1 MKAEI
6 IKANGDRMF
15 VEPENKKEF
24 TLKELQGFVGGYIQI
39 VETRDSRLI
48 VLNEEGKLNKLPTN
62 GIATAYYKY
71 GKKDVIVGDVII
83 INKDQ
88 IR

>member
-6 IKANGDRMF
+6 IRANGDRMF
-15 VEPENKKEF
+15 VEPENKKNF
-24 TLKELQGFVGGYIQI
+24 TLNELQGFVGGYIQI
-39 VETRDSRLI
+39 IETTDDRLMI
-48 VLNEEGKLNKLPTN
+48 INEEGKLNKLPTN

-71 GKKDVIVGDVII
+71 GKKEIIVGDVVV
-83 INKDQ
+83 INKNQ

>member
-6 IKANGDRMF
+6 IRANGDRMF

>member
-15 VEPENKKEF
+15 VEPENKATF
-24 TLKELQGFVGGYIQI
+24 TLDELQGFVGGYIEI
-39 VETRDSRLI
+39 AETKDGRLLVI
-48 VLNEEGKLNKLPTN
+48 NEEGKLNKLPTN

-71 GKKDVIVGDVII
+71 GKKDAIVGDVII

>member
-6 IKANGDRMF
+6 IRANGDRMF

-71 GKKDVIVGDVII
+71 GKKDAIVGDVII

>member
-39 VETRDSRLI
+39 AETRDSRLI

>member
-6 IKANGDRMF
+6 IRVNGDRMF
-15 VEPENKKEF
+15 VDPENKKDF
-24 TLKELQGFVGGYIQI
+24 KLRELQDIVSGYIQI
-39 VETRDSRLI
+39 VETTDGRLI
-48 VLNEEGKLNKLPTN
+48 VTNEEGKLKKLPTN

>member
-1 MKAEI
+1 MKAEFI
-6 IKANGDRMF
+6 RANGDRMF
-15 VEPENKKEF
+15 VEPENKTNF
-24 TLKELQGFVGGYIQI
+24 TLEELQGFVGGYIEI
-39 VETRDSRLI
+39 VETKDSRLLVI
-48 VLNEEGKLNKLPTN
+48 NEEGKLNNLPTN

-71 GKKDVIVGDVII
+71 GKKDAIVGDVII

>member
-1 MKAEI
+1 MKAEFI
-6 IKANGDRMF
+6 RANGDRMF